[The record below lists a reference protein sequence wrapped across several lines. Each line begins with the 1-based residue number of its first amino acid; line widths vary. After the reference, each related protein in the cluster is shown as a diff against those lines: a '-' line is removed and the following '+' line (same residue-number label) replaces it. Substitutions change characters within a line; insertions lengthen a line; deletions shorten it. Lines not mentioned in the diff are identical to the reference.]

1 VISEVRARTM
11 RAIKSKDTQPEM
23 IVRKLVHSLG
33 YRYRLH
39 RRDLPGVPDLVLPR
53 FRKVIFVHGCFW
65 HGHDCKRGARAPKDN
80 ADYWQQKRRNTRER
94 DVSQLASLENAG
106 WQPLVI
112 WECELKNHS
121 ALIRKIKLFLDPS

>member
-1 VISEVRARTM
+1 MISEVRARTM